1 MCNCITPGCAVGL
14 ADCIP
19 RRRALRDEMRNKIN
33 VIIRKRGR
41 REHAQER
48 QEAPMSTFRYRQE
61 GREPPGPKGAPGTAA
76 GVLRGPSGLRAK

>member
-61 GREPPGPKGAPGTAA
+61 GRSLPARKARQGQRLGY
-76 GVLRGPSGLRAK
+76 